1 MNLLQSTS
9 SGSSTQ
15 IRSHPAFTWE
25 ALTPRLVAPAAALVT
40 TLSCTIP
47 AYSAPDWGRDR
58 AVIRAL
64 VVDRMSEA
72 WNTADA
78 GLWAR
83 AYLPDSEFM
92 NIFGALYLDRRANRQ
107 RHADL
112 FATVFQGSTLRQEL
126 RSLKFIT
133 DDVAIA
139 DLDQTLTDY
148 KALPPWL
155 KTAITTSTDSPIP
168 PLRTR
173 MKHVLVRQG
182 DNNWKIVATQNTT
195 VTPLLQAKESEMP

>member
-1 MNLLQSTS
+1 MNLLQPAN
-9 SGSSTQ
+9 SGSTGR
-15 IRSHPAFTWE
+15 IRSHSAFTWE
-25 ALTPRLVAPAAALVT
+25 AVTPRLVATAAALVT
-40 TLSCTIP
+40 TLSCSLP
-47 AYSAPDWGRDR
+47 AYSAPDWARDR

-78 GLWAR
+78 DLWAR
-83 AYLPDSEFM
+83 TYLPDSEFM

-155 KTAITTSTDSPIP
+155 KTAITTSASGLIP

-173 MKHVLVRQG
+173 MKHVLVRQS
-182 DNNWKIVATQNTT
+182 DNSWKIVATQNTA
-195 VTPLLQAKESEMP
+195 VTPLLQTKELEVP

>member
-1 MNLLQSTS
+1 MNLLRPAN
-9 SGSSTQ
+9 SGSTGR

-25 ALTPRLVAPAAALVT
+25 AVTPRLVATAAALVT
-40 TLSCTIP
+40 TLSCSLP
-47 AYSAPDWGRDR
+47 AYSAPDWARDR

-78 GLWAR
+78 DLWAR
-83 AYLPDSEFM
+83 TYLPDSEFM

-155 KTAITTSTDSPIP
+155 KTAITTSASGLIP

-173 MKHVLVRQG
+173 MKHVLVRQS
-182 DNNWKIVATQNTT
+182 DNSWKIVATQNTA
-195 VTPLLQAKESEMP
+195 VTPLLQTKELEVP

>member
-1 MNLLQSTS
+1 MNLLQPTNPVSL
-9 SGSSTQ
+9 G
-15 IRSHPAFTWE
+15 RLRPHPACTWE
-25 ALTPRLVAPAAALVT
+25 AVTPRLVATAAALIT
-40 TLSCTIP
+40 TLSCSLP
-47 AYSAPDWGRDR
+47 VYSAPDWALDR

-64 VVDRMSEA
+64 VVDKMSEA

-78 GLWAR
+78 DLWAR

-112 FATVFQGSTLRQEL
+112 FATVFQGSSLRQKL
-126 RSLKFIT
+126 RSLIFIT
-133 DDVAIA
+133 DDVAIV

-155 KTAITTSTDSPIP
+155 KAAITTSVSGPVP
-168 PLRTR
+168 PLHTR
-173 MKHVLVRQG
+173 MKHVLVRQS
-182 DNNWKIVATQNTT
+182 DNSWKIVATQNTA
-195 VTPLLQAKESEMP
+195 VTPLLQAKELETP